1 VDFVNPIYRQLAAAL
16 LSDLVIRR
24 IKNYTDRRLFSRR
37 KVSDVFPHSLYTVSH
52 ASPTCAILLKDKP
65 LLTRATCRRQIITKM
80 ILQGRKQAVAVTVAN
95 MSSKTENHCKSKL
108 LITSI
113 PNWTSPCRASSVGCQ
128 RDATRSCC
136 WARRPRLAIDICY
149 RHPQGAG
156 RPPATAAAVD
166 RWDRRTDRQTDGRT
180 HDCYIDPAPH
190 TRRAALIR

>member
-1 VDFVNPIYRQLAAAL
+1 MRHCKHYLKVNYKLLFTTGSQICRLLCNLWFSRAVDFVNPIYRQLAAAL

-113 PNWTSPCRASSVGCQ
+113 PN
-128 RDATRSCC
+128 
-136 WARRPRLAIDICY
+136 
-149 RHPQGAG
+149 
-156 RPPATAAAVD
+156 
-166 RWDRRTDRQTDGRT
+166 
-180 HDCYIDPAPH
+180 
-190 TRRAALIR
+190 